1 MSKGRTPK
9 DDFEDDEHLYNQQDI
24 DFEEVFNS
32 ITKEQVG
39 ASVYTY
45 IIAPYEDNFNADSK
59 KTSFIKPAEYM
70 KAWEMLT
77 KLKGFDKEAGET
89 LPDEIELKL

>member
-1 MSKGRTPK
+1 MAKGRTPK
-9 DDFEDDEHLYNQQDI
+9 DDFDDDAIIENQQDI
-24 DFEEVFNS
+24 DFEDVFNS

-45 IIAPYEDNFNADSK
+45 IIAPYENNFNSEAK
-59 KTSFIKPAEYM
+59 KMSFIKPAEYM